1 MARFA
6 QSKVALAGLIV
17 FAIIVIVSVAAPWIA
32 THPPT
37 QITPTVRL
45 QGPSMQ
51 HFFGTDHLG
60 RDIFSRV
67 VYGGRTSLTIGAVV
81 ALITGVVGTALGLV
95 SGFYKR
101 LDNVLMR
108 VMDGLMAIPS
118 LLLAI
123 ALIGSLGPNPANLVI
138 ALSVVYVP
146 RVARVARA
154 TVITVREL
162 SFVEAA
168 RSLGSNDARLLLR
181 HIAPNAVGP
190 INVQLAFVFAYAVLS
205 EASLSFLGVGAPP
218 EFPTWGNILN
228 EGRPYVTIAPWIMV
242 FPGLAI
248 MANVLSL
255 NLLGDG
261 LRDLLDPRL
270 RGAKTGGQSE

>member
-17 FAIIVIVSVAAPWIA
+17 FVIIVFVSVAAPWIA

-37 QITPTVRL
+37 QITPAVRL

-67 VYGGRTSLTIGAVV
+67 VYGGRTSLTIGAIV
-81 ALITGVVGTALGLV
+81 ALITGVVGTGLGLV

-228 EGRPYVTIAPWIMV
+228 EGRPFVTIAPWIMI

-270 RGAKTGGQSE
+270 RGAKTGGQSA